1 MGFSEVNGRLIS
13 SGEGIETE
21 AVHAAFK
28 QYTDDPTRWFTLCAG
43 DFSTIATT
51 AATVAEHVSQ
61 DRLNDLGVL
70 GALVAL
76 NLIHGYPT
84 LPLNPLLIHYL
95 IHDGD
100 IECLTMEMVS
110 KWFPDLK
117 HLLSCWLGMTHQ
129 DPLDAEIFTSHF
141 STYHDLQV

>member
-1 MGFSEVNGRLIS
+1 MHFSEADGRLIS

-21 AVHAAFK
+21 VIHAAFR
-28 QYTDDPTRWFTLCAG
+28 QYTDDPTRWFASCTG
-43 DFSTIATT
+43 EFSTIATT
-51 AATVAEHVSQ
+51 AATIDEHISQ

-95 IHDGD
+95 LHDGD
-100 IECLTMEMVS
+100 IESLTMQMVA
-110 KWFPDLK
+110 KWFPGLK
-117 HLLSCWLGMTHQ
+117 HLISHWLGMTHS
-129 DPLDAEIFTSHF
+129 DPLDPEIFTSHF

>member
-28 QYTDDPTRWFTLCAG
+28 QYTDDPMRWFTPCAG

-61 DRLNDLGVL
+61 D
-70 GALVAL
+70 
-76 NLIHGYPT
+76 
-84 LPLNPLLIHYL
+84 
-95 IHDGD
+95 
-100 IECLTMEMVS
+100 
-110 KWFPDLK
+110 
-117 HLLSCWLGMTHQ
+117 
-129 DPLDAEIFTSHF
+129 
-141 STYHDLQV
+141 